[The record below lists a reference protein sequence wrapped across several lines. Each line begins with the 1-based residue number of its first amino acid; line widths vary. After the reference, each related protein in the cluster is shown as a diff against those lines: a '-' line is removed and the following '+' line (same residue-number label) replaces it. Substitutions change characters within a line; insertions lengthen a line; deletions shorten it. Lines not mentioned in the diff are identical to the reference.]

1 MVFDEEVGE
10 ADVLRLA
17 LDGHRPKPL
26 PASQAIAVLA
36 FESTLTAVAAG
47 NIANG
52 VVLTDADRARLRV
65 AAKRIN
71 TISGAFA

>member
-1 MVFDEEVGE
+1 MTENE
-10 ADVLRLA
+10 
-17 LDGHRPKPL
+17 K
-26 PASQAIAVLA
+26 AVL
-36 FESTLTAVAAG
+36 LTAVAAG